1 MELGRVLKGYE
12 QLVGNYWLQA
22 LFAVVLL
29 AVIVGLYLAYKYG
42 AEQRVRLMRRL
53 VKRKEGAP
61 TAEQF
66 VMAQAADGAMEII
79 LSKRAYKAL
88 KQDPLQGAIVGSKNQ
103 MVLRLRV
110 K

>member
-1 MELGRVLKGYE
+1 MSLMQDLINGGIHSEAALAFLG
-12 QLVGNYWLQA
+12 A
-22 LFAVVLL
+22 
-29 AVIVGLYLAYKYG
+29 VGLLLLIGVGYASYYYG
-42 AEQRVRLMRRL
+42 AKVRVRMMRRL

-66 VMAQAADGAMEII
+66 VMKQADDGAMEII

-88 KQDPLQGAIVGSKNQ
+88 KQAPLQGLVEGSRNK

>member
-1 MELGRVLKGYE
+1 MENLFNTTMGVLIAIGSLLLGLGVMWGA
-12 QLVGNYWLQA
+12 YWW
-22 LFAVVLL
+22 
-29 AVIVGLYLAYKYG
+29 GSKH
-42 AEQRVRLMRRL
+42 RVRLMRRL

-66 VMAQAADGAMEII
+66 VMKQADDGAMEII

-88 KQDPLQGAIVGSKNQ
+88 KQAPLQGLVEGSRNK
-103 MVLRLRV
+103 MVLRIRV